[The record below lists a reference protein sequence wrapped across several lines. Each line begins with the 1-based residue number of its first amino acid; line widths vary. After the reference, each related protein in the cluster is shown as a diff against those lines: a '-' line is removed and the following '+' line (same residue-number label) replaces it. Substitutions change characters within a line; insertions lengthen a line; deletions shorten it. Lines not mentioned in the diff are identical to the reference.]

1 MERRHSKKRDEI
13 RKYLAS
19 TTAHP
24 SAAQIYEALKTQ
36 IPELSLGTVYR
47 NLAGFREDGEVI
59 TVAVVDGEERFD
71 YDTSPHQHFI
81 CKKCGRVVDVR
92 TPALGEETLTR
103 LQHDT
108 GVEIHSHALTLYGHC
123 ENCK

>member
-24 SAAQIYEALKTQ
+24 SAAQIYEALKTT

-81 CKKCGRVVDVR
+81 CKRCGCVIDVQ
-92 TPALGEETLTR
+92 TPALEEESLTR
-103 LQHDT
+103 LQRDT
-108 GVEIHSHALTLYGHC
+108 GMEIHSHALTLYGHC
-123 ENCK
+123 PDCK

>member
-24 SAAQIYEALKTQ
+24 SAAQIYEALKPH

-47 NLAGFREDGEVI
+47 NLAGFREDGEMI
-59 TVAVVDGEERFD
+59 TVAVVNGEERFD

-81 CKKCGRVVDVR
+81 CKKCGCVMDVR
-92 TPALGEETLTR
+92 TPALESETLKR
-103 LQHDT
+103 LEKET
-108 GVEIHSHALTLYGHC
+108 GMEIHSHALTLYG
-123 ENCK
+123 NCPDCK